1 MAPLLSIIHLPS
13 FSPKHGENTKKGIQM
28 FQNLEYKPH
37 FTGDYMTDMKLNEH
51 DVTYKQDLAKDE
63 AKINSG
69 VPRNITSTS
78 RLAV

>member
-1 MAPLLSIIHLPS
+1 
-13 FSPKHGENTKKGIQM
+13 M

-63 AKINSG
+63 VKINSG

>member
-1 MAPLLSIIHLPS
+1 
-13 FSPKHGENTKKGIQM
+13 M

-37 FTGDYMTDMKLNEH
+37 FTGDSMTDMKLNEH

-63 AKINSG
+63 VKINSG